1 MSAWPW
7 HREQRNSRQSS
18 IAPLRRA
25 QLDDGRLPSN
35 TYFGAERDITS
46 SRTALRGASMRST
59 SLPSHAS
66 GRESLCVPSP
76 ATGLR
81 AASLQ
86 SERTRHRPAYGSL
99 RLAARPPRRNP
110 GNQEEPDAA
119 DRKSAP
125 MLAATRAAD
134 TLTDFRSR

>member
-1 MSAWPW
+1 
-7 HREQRNSRQSS
+7 
-18 IAPLRRA
+18 
-25 QLDDGRLPSN
+25 
-35 TYFGAERDITS
+35 
-46 SRTALRGASMRST
+46 MRST

-86 SERTRHRPAYGSL
+86 SERTRLRLVYGSL

-110 GNQEEPDAA
+110 GNQEEGLSPWLRERMMLRAFPLLEGPDKA
-119 DRKSAP
+119 
-125 MLAATRAAD
+125 RAA
-134 TLTDFRSR
+134 L